1 MYKKL
6 IDIKEIKN
14 LINANKLE
22 FIGWADFIVNRTLK
36 EAIMD
41 LYTKNYENDYLKK
54 NLNNWD
60 DFERKNPIIFSD
72 MYRFWVRKKKI

>member
-1 MYKKL
+1 MPIFYNDRSLKFINPMYKKL

-41 LYTKNYENDYLKK
+41 L
-54 NLNNWD
+54 
-60 DFERKNPIIFSD
+60 
-72 MYRFWVRKKKI
+72 